1 MRCSICGYKLS
12 ITEVTEALAYGLE
25 TCPQFKCNGGL
36 TEDDDT
42 YF

>member
-12 ITEVTEALAYGLE
+12 MIEAIEAMEFGLE
-25 TCPQFKCNGGL
+25 NCPQYKCNGGL